1 MYWPFIVYSVLVLGA
16 VAAMLAGS
24 FLLGERR
31 RGAITAEPYES
42 GIRPTGSTGAP
53 LSIKFYEVAL
63 FFVVFDV
70 ESVFIFAWAIRF
82 RELGW
87 TGYIAVF
94 VFIAVL
100 LLTLLYL
107 LKEGSLD
114 WAARSG
120 RPARLKTDG
129 RKR

>member
-1 MYWPFIVYSVLVLGA
+1 MLA
-16 VAAMLAGS
+16 VGVAAAMLAGS
-24 FLLGERR
+24 FFLGERR

-53 LSIKFYEVAL
+53 FSIKFYQVAL

-70 ESVFIFAWAIRF
+70 ESFFIFAWAIRF

-87 TGYIAVF
+87 AGYIAVLI
-94 VFIAVL
+94 FITIL

-114 WAARSG
+114 WG
-120 RPARLKTDG
+120 GTFERLAQRGAGG
-129 RKR
+129 RKP